1 MSDAPPQTY
10 PSDSRQLIVATAGHV
25 DHGKS
30 ALVRQLTGI
39 DTDTLRAEKERGMT
53 INLGYAYH
61 HFRTEGELAGAP
73 ITLGFVDVP
82 GHTDFIHNM
91 LAGVSSVDAA
101 LLVAAADD
109 GIMPQTREHLAILSL
124 LGIRQLIVAISK
136 IDRVDEFRV
145 VKVEQQLSELLATF
159 GFSAPDFFPLSN
171 VSGEGVPELKTHL
184 MALAAEKLSPGMKP
198 SDQEA
203 RFLIDRSFSVKGIG
217 TVVTGCLRSGQ
228 MSTGD
233 QLVQG
238 LRGDV
243 ARVRSI
249 RLDRDTIQTLHAG
262 QRAALNINLDQTS
275 VKRGDWLLA
284 SPIHHYV
291 RRFDCR
297 IRIAELPHRFKPSAQ
312 YHLYHGCGHYLVNIR
327 VLDPERGFCQ
337 ILSSAPLSLA
347 YGDRFIIRDPAA
359 ATTLAG
365 GHVIDLF
372 VPRRG
377 RATEAR
383 LNALAAADHPAQ
395 SALKKSLDI
404 SPLGVNLKKFRLNH
418 TLRHDSLEKILAVVS
433 PPPITF
439 KANDNHGGYCLSQGH
454 YQHWCD
460 RTRLLLIDFHKE
472 SPSEA
477 GISESALSN
486 QLNFPGAHKIL
497 SQMLEL
503 MCSSGLISRNGTLF
517 HLPGHQAQLSQEQR
531 EFQEK
536 IRPLLKEAGKVPPRT
551 RELVEMTGIPLKAM
565 QKILKEAGRSGSVI
579 QVAENRHY
587 LPETISEL
595 ASFTETLANQ
605 DEEGAFTVIAFRD
618 ASGIGRNL
626 CIEILEYF
634 DAKGFTRR
642 EGNSRLIRIQ
652 KENIFG

>member
-1 MSDAPPQTY
+1 MSDAPTQTNT
-10 PSDSRQLIVATAGHV
+10 SDSRQLIVATAGHV

-30 ALVRQLTGI
+30 ALVRQLTGVE
-39 DTDTLRAEKERGMT
+39 TDTLQAEKERGLT

-61 HFRTEGELAGAP
+61 HFRTEGEPTAPP

-91 LAGVSSVDAA
+91 LAGVSSVDSA
-101 LLVAAADD
+101 LLVVASDD
-109 GIMPQTREHLAILSL
+109 GIMPQTREHLVILSL
-124 LGIRQLIVAISK
+124 LGIEQLIVAISK
-136 IDRVDEFRV
+136 IDKVDEFRIAE
-145 VKVEQQLSELLATF
+145 VERQLCELLPTF
-159 GFSAPDFFPLSN
+159 EFNAPDFFPLSN
-171 VSGEGVPELKTHL
+171 VSGKGVSELKAHL
-184 MALAAEKLSPGMKP
+184 MMLAAEKLSRETKP

-228 MSTGD
+228 IGTGD

-238 LRGDV
+238 FSSET

-249 RLDRDTIQTLHAG
+249 RLDRATIQTLHAG

-284 SPIHHYV
+284 SPIHHTV
-291 RRFDCR
+291 TRFDCR
-297 IRIAELPHRFKPSAQ
+297 IQAAELTHRFKPSAQ
-312 YHLYHGCGHYLVNIR
+312 YHFYHGCGHYLVNIR
-327 VLDPERGFCQ
+327 PLDPAQGFCQ
-337 ILSSAPLSLA
+337 ILSPTPLSLA

-359 ATTLAG
+359 AKTLAG
-365 GHVIDLF
+365 GHVVDLF

-383 LNALAAADHPAQ
+383 LTTLAAADHPAQ
-395 SALKKSLDI
+395 SGLKNLLDI
-404 SPLGVNLKKFRLNH
+404 SPLGVNLKQFRLNH
-418 TLRHDSLEKILAVVS
+418 ALRQKSLEMLLNAVDPTPIILK
-433 PPPITF
+433 TDD
-439 KANDNHGGYCLSQGH
+439 KQGGYCLSQVH

-460 RTRLLLIDFHKE
+460 RTRLLLTDFHRE

-477 GISESALSN
+477 GIAESALSN
-486 QLNFPGAHKIL
+486 QLNYPGAHKML
-497 SQMLEL
+497 SQMLER
-503 MCSSGLISRNGTLF
+503 MHSSGLISRNGTLF
-517 HLPGHQAQLSQEQR
+517 HLPEHQAQLSREQL

-536 IRPLLKEAGKVPPRT
+536 IQPLLKKAGNVPPRT

-565 QKILKEAGRSGSVI
+565 DRILKEAGKSGSVI
-579 QVAENRHY
+579 QVADNRHY

-605 DEEGAFTVIAFRD
+605 CQDGAFTVIAFRD

-642 EGNSRLIRIQ
+642 EGNARLIRTQ

>member
-1 MSDAPPQTY
+1 MSDAPPQTNI
-10 PSDSRQLIVATAGHV
+10 SDSRQLMVATAGHV

-30 ALVRQLTGI
+30 ALVGQLTGVE
-39 DTDTLRAEKERGMT
+39 TDTLQAEKERGLT

-61 HFRTEGELAGAP
+61 HFRSVGEPTAAL

-91 LAGVSSVDAA
+91 LAGVSSVDSA
-101 LLVAAADD
+101 LLVVASDD
-109 GIMPQTREHLAILSL
+109 GIMPQTREHLVILSL
-124 LGIRQLIVAISK
+124 LGIKQLTVAISK
-136 IDRVDEFRV
+136 IDKVDEFRIAE
-145 VKVEQQLSELLATF
+145 VERQLCELLPTF
-159 GFSAPDFFPLSN
+159 KFTAPNFFPLSN
-171 VSGEGVPELKTHL
+171 VSGKGVSELKTHL
-184 MALAAEKLSPGMKP
+184 MMLAAEKLTHKTKP
-198 SDQEA
+198 CNQEA

-228 MSTGD
+228 IGTGD

-238 LRGDV
+238 LSGET

-249 RLDRDTIQTLHAG
+249 RVDRDTIQTLHAG

-275 VKRGDWLLA
+275 VKRGNWLLA
-284 SPIHHYV
+284 RPIHHTV
-291 RRFDCR
+291 TRFDCR
-297 IRIAELPHRFKPSAQ
+297 VQAAELTHRFKPSAQ
-312 YHLYHGCGHYLVNIR
+312 YHFYHGCGHYLVNIR
-327 VLDPERGFCQ
+327 PLDPAQVFCQ
-337 ILSSAPLSLA
+337 ILSPIPLSIA

-359 ATTLAG
+359 AKTLAG
-365 GHVIDLF
+365 GHVVDLF

-377 RATEAR
+377 RASEAR
-383 LNALAAADHPAQ
+383 LNTLTAADHPAQ
-395 SALKKSLDI
+395 SGLKNLLEI
-404 SPLGVNLKKFRLNH
+404 SPLGVNLKQFRLNH
-418 TLRHDSLEKILAVVS
+418 ALRQDSLEKLLSAED
-433 PPPITF
+433 PTPIVF
-439 KANDNHGGYCLSQGH
+439 KAEDKQGGYCLSQLH

-460 RTRLLLIDFHKE
+460 RTRVLLTDFHRE
-472 SPSEA
+472 SPSEI
-477 GISESALSN
+477 GIAESALSN
-486 QLNFPGAHKIL
+486 QLNYSGSHKML

-503 MCSSGLISRNGTLF
+503 MHSSGLVGRNGTLF
-517 HLPGHQAQLSQEQR
+517 HLPDHQAQLSREQL

-536 IRPLLKEAGKVPPRT
+536 IQPLLKDAGSVPPRT

-565 QKILKEAGRSGSVI
+565 NRILKEAGRSGSVI

-605 DEEGAFTVIAFRD
+605 GEDGAFTVIAFRD

-642 EGNSRLIRIQ
+642 VGNARIIRTQ

>member
-39 DTDTLRAEKERGMT
+39 ETDTLQAEKERGLT

-61 HFRTEGELAGAP
+61 HFRTDGEPAGTP

-91 LAGVSSVDAA
+91 LAGVSSVDSA
-101 LLVAAADD
+101 LLVVAADD

-124 LGIRQLIVAISK
+124 LGIKQLIVAISK
-136 IDRVDEFRV
+136 IDKVDEFRALE
-145 VKVEQQLSELLATF
+145 VEQQLSDLLATF

-171 VSGEGVPELKTHL
+171 VSGEGISELKTHL
-184 MALAAEKLSPGMKP
+184 MTLAAEKLNPEIKP

-238 LRGDV
+238 LSGNV

-284 SPIHHYV
+284 SPIHHTV

-297 IRIAELPHRFKPSAQ
+297 IQAAELPHRFKPSAQ
-312 YHLYHGCGHYLVNIR
+312 YHLYHGCGHHLVNIR
-327 VLDPERGFCQ
+327 VLDPDQGFCQ
-337 ILSSAPLSLA
+337 ILSSTPLSLA
-347 YGDRFIIRDPAA
+347 YGDRFIVRDPAA

-383 LNALAAADHPAQ
+383 LNALAAADHPTQ
-395 SALKKSLDI
+395 TALKKLLNI
-404 SPLGVNLKKFRLNH
+404 SPLGVNLEQFRLNH
-418 TLRHDSLEKILAVVS
+418 ALRQDSLEKLLAVIN
-433 PPPITF
+433 PPPISL
-439 KANDNHGGYCLSQGH
+439 KANDNNGGYCLSQEH

-460 RTRLLLIDFHKE
+460 RTRLLLTDFHRE
-472 SPSEA
+472 SPSEG
-477 GISESALSN
+477 GIAESTLSN

-503 MCSSGLISRNGTLF
+503 MCSSGLISRSGTLF
-517 HLPGHQAQLSQEQR
+517 HLPGHQAQLNREQR

-536 IRPLLKEAGKVPPRT
+536 IQPLLKEAGKVPPRT

-565 QKILKEAGRSGSVI
+565 QRILKEAGRSGSVI
-579 QVAENRHY
+579 QVADNRHY

-595 ASFTETLANQ
+595 ASFTQALANQ

-642 EGNSRLIRIQ
+642 EGNSRLIRTQ

>member
-1 MSDAPPQTY
+1 MSDAPPQTNT
-10 PSDSRQLIVATAGHV
+10 SDSRQLIVATAGHV

-39 DTDTLRAEKERGMT
+39 ETDTLQAEKERGLT

-61 HFRTEGELAGAP
+61 HFRTDCEPAAGP

-91 LAGVSSVDAA
+91 LAGVSSVDSA
-101 LLVAAADD
+101 LLVVASDD
-109 GIMPQTREHLAILSL
+109 GIMPQTREHLEILSL
-124 LGIRQLIVAISK
+124 IGIKQLTVAISK
-136 IDRVDEFRV
+136 IDKVDEFRIAE
-145 VKVEQQLSELLATF
+145 VERQLDELLAIFRFT
-159 GFSAPDFFPLSN
+159 APDFFPLSN
-171 VSGEGVPELKTHL
+171 VSGEGVSELKAHL
-184 MALAAEKLSPGMKP
+184 MRLAAEKLTREMKP
-198 SDQEA
+198 SDHEA

-228 MSTGD
+228 IGTGD

-238 LRGDV
+238 LSGET

-284 SPIHHYV
+284 SPIRHNV
-291 RRFDCR
+291 MRFDCR
-297 IRIAELPHRFKPSAQ
+297 VQTAALPHRFKPSAQ

-327 VLDPERGFCQ
+327 PLDPAQVFCQ
-337 ILSSAPLSLA
+337 MLSPTPLSMA

-359 ATTLAG
+359 AKTLAG
-365 GHVIDLF
+365 GHVVDLF

-383 LNALAAADHPAQ
+383 LNTLAAADHPAQ
-395 SALKKSLDI
+395 SGLKHLLDI
-404 SPLGVNLKKFRLNH
+404 SPVGVNLKQFRLNH
-418 TLRHDSLEKILAVVS
+418 ALRQNSLVKLLTAVH
-433 PPPITF
+433 PPPIVF
-439 KANDNHGGYCLSQGH
+439 KADDKLGGYCLSQQH
-454 YQHWCD
+454 YQNWCD
-460 RTRLLLIDFHKE
+460 RTRLLLTNFHRQ

-486 QLNFPGAHKIL
+486 QINYPGSHKML

-503 MCSSGLISRNGTLF
+503 MCSSGLISRNGTQF
-517 HLPGHQAQLSQEQR
+517 HLPDHQAQLSREQH

-536 IRPLLKEAGKVPPRT
+536 IRPLLKEAGNVPPRT
-551 RELVEMTGIPLKAM
+551 RELVEMTGIPLKSM
-565 QKILKEAGRSGSVI
+565 NRILKEACKSGSVI
-579 QVAENRHY
+579 QVADNRHY

-605 DEEGAFTVIAFRD
+605 GEDGAFTVIAFRD

-642 EGNSRLIRIQ
+642 EGNARRIRTE
-652 KENIFG
+652 KGNIFG

>member
-1 MSDAPPQTY
+1 MSDTPPQ
-10 PSDSRQLIVATAGHV
+10 PHSSDATQLIVATAGHV

-39 DTDTLRAEKERGMT
+39 ETDTLQAEKERGLT

-61 HFRTEGELAGAP
+61 HFRTEGEPAGAP

-91 LAGVSSVDAA
+91 LAGVSSVDSA
-101 LLVAAADD
+101 LLVVASDD
-109 GIMPQTREHLAILSL
+109 GVMPQTREHLAILSL
-124 LGIRQLIVAISK
+124 LGVKQLIVAISK
-136 IDRVDEFRV
+136 IDKVDEFRV
-145 VKVEQQLSELLATF
+145 VEAKQQLSELLATF
-159 GFSAPDFFPLSN
+159 EFTAPDFFPLSN
-171 VSGEGVPELKTHL
+171 VSGEGVPELKTYL
-184 MALAAEKLSPGMKP
+184 MALAAGKLNLEVKR

-228 MSTGD
+228 ISTGD

-238 LRGDV
+238 LSGDV
-243 ARVRSI
+243 ARVRRI
-249 RLDRDTIQTLHAG
+249 RLDRDVIQTLHAG
-262 QRAALNINLDQTS
+262 QRAALNINLDQNS

-284 SPIHHYV
+284 SPIYHSV
-291 RRFDCR
+291 KRFDCH
-297 IRIAELPHRFKPSAQ
+297 IQAAELPHRFKPSAQ

-327 VLDPERGFCQ
+327 VLDPEQGFYQ
-337 ILSSAPLSLA
+337 ILSSTPLSLA

-377 RATEAR
+377 RTTETR
-383 LNALAAADHPAQ
+383 LSALAAADHPAQ
-395 SALKKSLDI
+395 SALKKTLDI
-404 SPLGVNLKKFRLNH
+404 SPLGVNLKKFRINH
-418 TLRHDSLEKILAVVS
+418 ALRQDSLEKLLSAIN
-433 PPPITF
+433 PPPI
-439 KANDNHGGYCLSQGH
+439 ALRADDNQSGFCLSQVH
-454 YQHWCD
+454 YQQWCD
-460 RTRLLLIDFHKE
+460 RTRLLLTNFHRE
-472 SPSEA
+472 NPSEA
-477 GISESALSN
+477 GIAESAILN
-486 QLNFPGAHKIL
+486 QLNYPGAHKIL
-497 SQMLEL
+497 SQLLEL
-503 MCSSGLISRNGTLF
+503 MCSGGLICRNGVLF
-517 HLPGHQAQLSQEQR
+517 HLPGHQAQLSREQR

-536 IRPLLKEAGKVPPRT
+536 ILPLLKEAGKVPPRT
-551 RELVEMTGIPLKAM
+551 RELVEMTGIPLKAL
-565 QKILKEAGRSGSVI
+565 QRILKEAGRSRSVI
-579 QVAENRHY
+579 QVADNRHF

-605 DEEGAFTVIAFRD
+605 NEDGAFTVVAFRD

-642 EGNSRLIRIQ
+642 EGNTRLIRTQ